1 MGLWQPGAAGTSMG
15 KDSIVFSK
23 VDASGNIWMAEVK

>member
-1 MGLWQPGAAGTSMG
+1 MGMWQPDAAGTLMG

-23 VDASGNIWMAEVK
+23 VEASGNIWMAEVR